1 MNSVDKPTLPF
12 LAAATLALALPLGA
26 CQPVQQTLSCDFA
39 PYMAAKQVPQLAL
52 VPNQP
57 GTMTPIALNSVSFSD
72 TFTAERVLVQYTG
85 AQRTP
90 TGTVEVTT
98 RMFNCT
104 DRPLVVE
111 GRTNFFDEGQR
122 PVEPVSAWQKIHL
135 PPRSVGHYSEMSIDA
150 KRVHTYL
157 TELRSAP

>member
-1 MNSVDKPTLPF
+1 MNSVNKPTLPF
-12 LAAATLALALPLGA
+12 LAAAILAFALPLAA

-39 PYMAAKQVPQLAL
+39 PYMAAKQMPQLAL

-104 DRPLVVE
+104 D
-111 GRTNFFDEGQR
+111 
-122 PVEPVSAWQKIHL
+122 
-135 PPRSVGHYSEMSIDA
+135 
-150 KRVHTYL
+150 
-157 TELRSAP
+157 